1 MSDHRITGL
10 RGIELDVIDL
20 ARSLDFYT
28 RVWGLATVGD
38 VVEGECCLR
47 ASGSEHHVVSLRQSN
62 VARMGGISFAV
73 DNREAVDFFYRK
85 AQVSGVSILK
95 APCELPADKGGGY
108 GVCLEGPEG
117 LRLTISADIALLEVL
132 SGDSSKPIKL
142 THVVIN
148 AADMPALSR
157 FFREFL
163 GFQPSDTTHIM
174 EFTRCPSGGQATDHH
189 TVALA
194 HGDCLS
200 LNHAAFEMSDI
211 NGLMYGA
218 GRLIENGYDIEWG
231 LGRHGPGNNVFTYYI
246 DPDGFVIEY
255 TTEMEKINDTY
266 EVHDAEY
273 WASFPRRPCRWG
285 VARKPSDRLMAAM
298 AGKGLATTAS

>member
-1 MSDHRITGL
+1 MSDHRIIGL
-10 RGIELDVIDL
+10 RSIDLDVVDL

-28 RVWGLATVGD
+28 RVWGLFLVGD
-38 VVEGECCLR
+38 VVKSECCLR
-47 ASGSEHHVVSLRQSN
+47 ASSGEHHVLSLRQSN

-73 DNREAVDFFYRK
+73 DSRVAVDFFHKK
-85 AQVSGVSILK
+85 AQASGVKIIR
-95 APCELPADKGGGY
+95 APSELPPGRGGGY

-117 LRLTISADIALLEVL
+117 LRLTISADIALVDALPA
-132 SGDSSKPIKL
+132 DSSKPIKL

-157 FFREFL
+157 FFQEFF
-163 GFQPSDTTHIM
+163 GFQLSDTTNIM
-174 EFTRCPSGGQATDHH
+174 EFTRCSTKGRLTDHH

-246 DPDGFVIEY
+246 DPDGFAIEY
-255 TTEMEKINDTY
+255 TTEMEKINDAY

-273 WASFPRRPCRWG
+273 WGAFPKRPCRWG
-285 VARKPSDRLMAAM
+285 VARRPSERLMVAM
-298 AGKGLATTAS
+298 AGKGLATTAG